1 MIDVNLIYKY
11 FNQYVVIEESNPGT
25 IRNFHFSL
33 NQSPFL
39 NIFYPFPLSYL
50 CQYSIIIIMALPAQ
64 IFIPVL
70 LLIVAFL
77 YASVGHGGASGYI
90 AVLSLFNV
98 AMPVYK
104 PVVLVLN
111 IIIAS
116 IAFIQFYR
124 AGYFKWKLSFP
135 FLITSIP
142 AAYVGSQFKT
152 SEHVYNLIL
161 GVALLFPII
170 RLLGS
175 SPAEKKQIKPVQLLP
190 ALIWGAVIGLAAGF
204 LNIGGGIFLSPVI
217 ILLAWGNTKDAA
229 AVSSLF
235 IVCNSLA
242 GLAAA
247 GLNSSS
253 FNSDSYIWIAAAVA
267 GGLTGAYLGSHRFKL
282 ATVRYILSAVL
293 CIAAVKLIFS

>member
-1 MIDVNLIYKY
+1 MTV
-11 FNQYVVIEESNPGT
+11 S
-25 IRNFHFSL
+25 
-33 NQSPFL
+33 
-39 NIFYPFPLSYL
+39 
-50 CQYSIIIIMALPAQ
+50 AQ

-90 AVLSLFNV
+90 AVLTLFNI

-111 IIIAS
+111 IIIAG

-124 AGYFKWKLSFP
+124 AGYFKWKLAWP
-135 FLITSIP
+135 FLVTSIP
-142 AAYVGSQFKT
+142 AAFIGSQFKT

-161 GVALLFPII
+161 GIALLFPII
-170 RLLGS
+170 RLLS
-175 SPAEKKQIKPVQLLP
+175 KSPAEKTAIKQVQLLP

-235 IVCNSLA
+235 IVCNSTA

-247 GLNSSS
+247 RLSSSS
-253 FNSDSYIWIAAAVA
+253 FTTTSFVWIGAAVI

-282 ATVRYILSAVL
+282 TTVRYILATVL
-293 CIAAVKLIFS
+293 CIAAVKLTFS

>member
-1 MIDVNLIYKY
+1 
-11 FNQYVVIEESNPGT
+11 
-25 IRNFHFSL
+25 
-33 NQSPFL
+33 
-39 NIFYPFPLSYL
+39 
-50 CQYSIIIIMALPAQ
+50 MAVPAQ

-90 AVLSLFNV
+90 AVLTLFNI

-111 IIIAS
+111 IIIAG

-124 AGYFKWKLSFP
+124 AGYFKWKLAWP

-142 AAYVGSQFKT
+142 GAYVGSQFKT

-161 GVALLFPII
+161 GVALLFPIV
-170 RLLGS
+170 RLLS
-175 SPAEKKQIKPVQLLP
+175 KSPAEKKETKEVQLLP
-190 ALIWGAVIGLAAGF
+190 ALVWGAVIGLAAGF

-247 GLNSSS
+247 GISSNS
-253 FNSDSYIWIAAAVA
+253 FNSTSYIWIAAAVI
-267 GGLTGAYLGSHRFKL
+267 GGLSGAYLGSHRFKL
-282 ATVRYILSAVL
+282 ITVRYILSSVL

>member
-1 MIDVNLIYKY
+1 
-11 FNQYVVIEESNPGT
+11 
-25 IRNFHFSL
+25 
-33 NQSPFL
+33 
-39 NIFYPFPLSYL
+39 
-50 CQYSIIIIMALPAQ
+50 MAASAQ

-90 AVLSLFNV
+90 AVLTLFNI

-111 IIIAS
+111 IIIAG

-124 AGYFKWKLSFP
+124 AGYFKWKLAWP
-135 FLITSIP
+135 FLVTSIP
-142 AAYVGSQFKT
+142 AAFIGSQFKT

-161 GVALLFPII
+161 GIALLFPII
-170 RLLGS
+170 RLLS
-175 SPAEKKQIKPVQLLP
+175 KSPAEKTAIKEVQLLP

-235 IVCNSLA
+235 IVCNSTA

-247 GLNSSS
+247 GLSSSS
-253 FNSDSYIWIAAAVA
+253 FTTTSFVWIGAAVI

-282 ATVRYILSAVL
+282 TTVRYILATVL
-293 CIAAVKLIFS
+293 CIAAVKLTFS

>member
-1 MIDVNLIYKY
+1 MTA
-11 FNQYVVIEESNPGT
+11 S
-25 IRNFHFSL
+25 
-33 NQSPFL
+33 
-39 NIFYPFPLSYL
+39 
-50 CQYSIIIIMALPAQ
+50 AQ
-64 IFIPVL
+64 ILIPVL

-90 AVLSLFNV
+90 AVLTLFNI

-111 IIIAS
+111 IIIAG

-124 AGYFKWKLSFP
+124 AGYFKWKLAFP

-142 AAYVGSQFKT
+142 AAYIGSQFKT

-161 GVALLFPII
+161 GIALLFPII
-170 RLLGS
+170 RLLS
-175 SPAEKKQIKPVQLLP
+175 KSPAEKAAIKEVQFLP
-190 ALIWGAVIGLAAGF
+190 ALLWGAVIGLAAGF

-235 IVCNSLA
+235 IVCNSMA

-247 GLNSSS
+247 GLSSNSFTTTS
-253 FNSDSYIWIAAAVA
+253 FIWIGAAVI
-267 GGLTGAYLGSHRFKL
+267 GGLAGAYLGSHRFKL
-282 ATVRYILSAVL
+282 TTVRYILATVL

>member
-1 MIDVNLIYKY
+1 MTV
-11 FNQYVVIEESNPGT
+11 
-25 IRNFHFSL
+25 
-33 NQSPFL
+33 
-39 NIFYPFPLSYL
+39 
-50 CQYSIIIIMALPAQ
+50 PAQ

-90 AVLSLFNV
+90 AVLTLFNI

-111 IIIAS
+111 IIIAG

-124 AGYFKWKLSFP
+124 AGYFKWKLAWP
-135 FLITSIP
+135 FLVTSIP
-142 AAYVGSQFKT
+142 AAFIGSQFKT

-161 GVALLFPII
+161 GIALLFPII
-170 RLLGS
+170 RLLS
-175 SPAEKKQIKPVQLLP
+175 KSPAEKTAIKQVQLLP

-204 LNIGGGIFLSPVI
+204 LNIGGGIFLSPVV

-235 IVCNSLA
+235 IVCNSTA

-247 GLNSSS
+247 GLSSSS
-253 FNSDSYIWIAAAVA
+253 FTTTSFVWIGAAVI

-282 ATVRYILSAVL
+282 TTVRYILATVL
-293 CIAAVKLIFS
+293 CIAAVKLTFS

>member
-1 MIDVNLIYKY
+1 MTV
-11 FNQYVVIEESNPGT
+11 
-25 IRNFHFSL
+25 
-33 NQSPFL
+33 
-39 NIFYPFPLSYL
+39 
-50 CQYSIIIIMALPAQ
+50 PAQ

-90 AVLSLFNV
+90 AVLTLFNI

-111 IIIAS
+111 IIIAG
-116 IAFIQFYR
+116 IAFVQFYR
-124 AGYFKWKLSFP
+124 AGYFKWKLAWP
-135 FLITSIP
+135 FLVTSIP
-142 AAYVGSQFKT
+142 AAFIGSQFKT

-161 GVALLFPII
+161 GIALLFPII
-170 RLLGS
+170 RLLS
-175 SPAEKKQIKPVQLLP
+175 KSPAEKTAIKQVQLLP

-235 IVCNSLA
+235 IVCNSTA

-247 GLNSSS
+247 GLSNSSFTTTS
-253 FNSDSYIWIAAAVA
+253 FVWIGAAVI

-282 ATVRYILSAVL
+282 TTVRYILATVL
-293 CIAAVKLIFS
+293 CIAAVKLTFS